1 MDTVKS
7 PVLLKAISNNGR
19 KRRSRKQRENLVVD
33 EHLSTEPQKL
43 TTMREKTKLYPKI
56 AGYEPDD
63 SDDLESVSAD
73 VIFVPSTQTT
83 RYSAARSAK
92 TNLQRR
98 MDGYEI
104 AVTYGSGEGTLM
116 FHAKTEL
123 SISCNGSFVPVLL
136 SAECIASA
144 HDMAIK
150 KLNLQVAEQPVV
162 TLEPASNPMSPE
174 DATVFIHRLVTNYVN
189 NRGN

>member
-43 TTMREKTKLYPKI
+43 TTMREKIKLYPKI
-56 AGYEPDD
+56 AGHTPDD

-104 AVTYGSGEGTLM
+104 AVTYSVGEGTLM
-116 FHAKTEL
+116 FNAKTEL
-123 SISCNGSFVPVLL
+123 SIPCGGSFVPVLL

-144 HDMAIK
+144 NDMAIK
-150 KLNLQVAEQPVV
+150 KVNLQVAEHPVV
-162 TLEPASNPMSPE
+162 TLEPVSNPMSPE
-174 DATVFIHRLVTNYVN
+174 DATVFIHRLVTNYIN

>member
-7 PVLLKAISNNGR
+7 PVLLKALSNNGR

-33 EHLSTEPQKL
+33 EHLSTEPPKL
-43 TTMREKTKLYPKI
+43 TTMREKIKLYPKI
-56 AGYEPDD
+56 AGHTPDD

-98 MDGYEI
+98 MDGYEVS
-104 AVTYGSGEGTLM
+104 VTYGSGEGTLV
-116 FHAKTEL
+116 FHAKTEM
-123 SISCNGSFVPVLL
+123 SISCNESFVPVLV

-144 HDMAIK
+144 NDMAIK
-150 KLNLQVAEQPVV
+150 KLDLKVAENPEVS
-162 TLEPASNPMSPE
+162 LEPSSNPMSPE
-174 DATVFIHRLVTNYVN
+174 DATVFIRRLVTNYVN

>member
-7 PVLLKAISNNGR
+7 PVRLKALANNGR
-19 KRRSRKQRENLVVD
+19 KRRSRKQRENAVVG
-33 EHLSTEPQKL
+33 ERLSTEPNKL
-43 TTMREKTKLYPKI
+43 TTMREKIKLYPKI
-56 AGYEPDD
+56 AGHVPEPM
-63 SDDLESVSAD
+63 ESESAD

-98 MDGYEI
+98 MDGYEVSV
-104 AVTYGSGEGTLM
+104 AYGSGEGTLV

-123 SISCNGSFVPVLL
+123 SVPVGESFVPVTL

-144 HDMAIK
+144 HDMAIR
-150 KLNLQVAEQPVV
+150 KLSITAGEKPEV

-174 DATVFIHRLVTNYVN
+174 EATSFIYRVVCNYVN